1 MYKSLNKLDED
12 NYRALAEAIVVQ
24 AVKDYRSVLK
34 RLKCGYDDK
43 EFIRQKRS
51 LERFFSSEWFS
62 VLTKIDGKA
71 LARKI
76 REEIKN
82 I

>member
-1 MYKSLNKLDED
+1 MYKSLKKLDED
-12 NYRALAEAIVVQ
+12 NYRALAEAIIVQ

-34 RLKCGYDDK
+34 RLKYDYDCRNL
-43 EFIRQKRS
+43 ISQKRS
-51 LERFFSSEWFS
+51 LENFFSSEWFS
-62 VLTKIDGKA
+62 VLTKVNGKA

-76 REEIKN
+76 REEIEN